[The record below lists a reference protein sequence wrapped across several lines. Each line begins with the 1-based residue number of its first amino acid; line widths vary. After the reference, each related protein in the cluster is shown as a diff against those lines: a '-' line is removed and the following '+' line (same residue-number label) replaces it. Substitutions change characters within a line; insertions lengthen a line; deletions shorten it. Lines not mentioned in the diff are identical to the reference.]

1 MNHLKDQLAAA
12 KQSLQL
18 ADQIQKAPDMEQ
30 AVDVVA
36 RSSLELELAS
46 KEKEVRTLAA
56 SGGRDCKQRSRAF
69 RFDDEVTL
77 IFVSLFEISA

>member
-36 RSSLELELAS
+36 RSALELELAA
-46 KEKEVRTLAA
+46 KEKEVRTP
-56 SGGRDCKQRSRAF
+56 GD
-69 RFDDEVTL
+69 
-77 IFVSLFEISA
+77 I

>member
-36 RSSLELELAS
+36 RSALELELAA
-46 KEKEVRTLAA
+46 KEKEVRQVAT
-56 SGGRDCKQRSRAF
+56 S
-69 RFDDEVTL
+69 
-77 IFVSLFEISA
+77 SAPAGNY